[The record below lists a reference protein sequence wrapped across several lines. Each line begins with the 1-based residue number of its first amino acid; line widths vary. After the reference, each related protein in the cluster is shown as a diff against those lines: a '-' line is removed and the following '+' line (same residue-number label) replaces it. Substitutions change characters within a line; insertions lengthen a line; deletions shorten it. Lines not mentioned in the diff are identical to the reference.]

1 MALSGFL
8 SNYLLTAVAFVGSST
23 GAVIGTTLTKKSDT
37 LEPSTV
43 VLSESSTGSTES
55 FPEVQETTNVRHPA
69 DESSEPEK
77 I

>member
-23 GAVIGTTLTKKSDT
+23 GAVIGTTLGT
-37 LEPSTV
+37 LNSRI
-43 VLSESSTGSTES
+43 
-55 FPEVQETTNVRHPA
+55 VR
-69 DESSEPEK
+69 